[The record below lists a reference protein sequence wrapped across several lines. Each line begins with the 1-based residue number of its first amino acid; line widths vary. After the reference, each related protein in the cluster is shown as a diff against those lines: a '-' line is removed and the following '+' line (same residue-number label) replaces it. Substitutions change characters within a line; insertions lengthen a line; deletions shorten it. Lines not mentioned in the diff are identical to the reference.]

1 MEPTIRSLE
10 VRNLFGKKDFS
21 LSFKDHVQ
29 IFIGENGLGK
39 TTILNILYY
48 LLSGNYEEL
57 SKIGFES
64 IKINIGGEDFEFEK
78 SDVNTYVRSHSQAA
92 HRSSFYTR
100 LNDLLT
106 NKHITALRKI
116 FDSSKEEMQKMYDVK
131 DYLDANVS
139 KVSAPVSL
147 IYETVQ
153 KVLDDKSDSS
163 AFDSFVR
170 RVKEIESRIIYLPT
184 YRRIEKRLFKET
196 RRSQNSDTLFYMS
209 SGDEE
214 RLLSQL
220 SENIHFG
227 MRDVDN
233 LIDGVS
239 DTITKISRQE
249 LDSMSTDLLKKE
261 ISSEY
266 DSEIRFTKE
275 EQEKIEKILNR
286 QQIGLS
292 DKERQTI
299 QTKITDGSIY
309 DGSHQLLLYH
319 LSKLIEVYNKY
330 EKYDQGIRD
339 FVNVCNEYLSD
350 KEFVYDEKTLNLDLM
365 SKEFVP
371 KATFKEV
378 LGLDVLSSGEKQ
390 MISIFAMVYL
400 MNDKPFIMLIDE
412 PELSLSIFWQR
423 KFLVDISKS
432 PMCDFLFAVTHS
444 PFIFDNELD
453 EYTTGMEEFMKI
465 PSHDN

>member
-1 MEPTIRSLE
+1 MEPTIRLLE
-10 VRNLFGKKDFS
+10 VKNLFGKKDFS

-64 IKINIGGEDFEFEK
+64 IKINIGGEVFEFEK
-78 SDVNTYVRSHSQAA
+78 SDVNTYVRAHSQAA

-196 RRSQNSDTLFYMS
+196 HRSQSSDTLFYMS

-292 DKERQTI
+292 YMMVVTNCCCTI
-299 QTKITDGSIY
+299 CQS
-309 DGSHQLLLYH
+309 
-319 LSKLIEVYNKY
+319 
-330 EKYDQGIRD
+330 
-339 FVNVCNEYLSD
+339 
-350 KEFVYDEKTLNLDLM
+350 
-365 SKEFVP
+365 
-371 KATFKEV
+371 
-378 LGLDVLSSGEKQ
+378 
-390 MISIFAMVYL
+390 
-400 MNDKPFIMLIDE
+400 
-412 PELSLSIFWQR
+412 
-423 KFLVDISKS
+423 
-432 PMCDFLFAVTHS
+432 
-444 PFIFDNELD
+444 
-453 EYTTGMEEFMKI
+453 
-465 PSHDN
+465 

>member
-78 SDVNTYVRSHSQAA
+78 SDVNTYVRSHSQSA

-170 RVKEIESRIIYLPT
+170 RVKEIESRICPH
-184 YRRIEKRLFKET
+184 IEE
-196 RRSQNSDTLFYMS
+196 
-209 SGDEE
+209 
-214 RLLSQL
+214 
-220 SENIHFG
+220 
-227 MRDVDN
+227 
-233 LIDGVS
+233 
-239 DTITKISRQE
+239 
-249 LDSMSTDLLKKE
+249 
-261 ISSEY
+261 
-266 DSEIRFTKE
+266 
-275 EQEKIEKILNR
+275 
-286 QQIGLS
+286 
-292 DKERQTI
+292 
-299 QTKITDGSIY
+299 
-309 DGSHQLLLYH
+309 
-319 LSKLIEVYNKY
+319 
-330 EKYDQGIRD
+330 
-339 FVNVCNEYLSD
+339 
-350 KEFVYDEKTLNLDLM
+350 
-365 SKEFVP
+365 
-371 KATFKEV
+371 
-378 LGLDVLSSGEKQ
+378 
-390 MISIFAMVYL
+390 
-400 MNDKPFIMLIDE
+400 
-412 PELSLSIFWQR
+412 
-423 KFLVDISKS
+423 
-432 PMCDFLFAVTHS
+432 
-444 PFIFDNELD
+444 
-453 EYTTGMEEFMKI
+453 
-465 PSHDN
+465 